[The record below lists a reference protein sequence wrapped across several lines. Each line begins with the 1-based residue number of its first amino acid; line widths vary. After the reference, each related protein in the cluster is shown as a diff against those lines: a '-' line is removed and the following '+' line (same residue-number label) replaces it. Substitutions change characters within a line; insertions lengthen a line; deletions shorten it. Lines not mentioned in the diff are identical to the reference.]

1 MPSMLSSVLS
11 HCWLHDERVSHSNNH
26 QTFPSCRP
34 SFQTFPSCRQADLHG
49 TDLTCRELGKLASKQ
64 EHTYCKQIVCQL
76 RTQYLEAIYSNSVT
90 LKPTLRVTQ
99 GH

>member
-1 MPSMLSSVLS
+1 MLSSVLS

-34 SFQTFPSCRQADLHG
+34 SLQTFPSCRQADLHG
-49 TDLTCRELGKLASKQ
+49 TDLTCRELRKLASKP